1 MALTTSDL
9 TAIDRTVSSVCPVC
23 LKIIKA
29 HIFQDG
35 EKIFIEKKCQ
45 THGGFK
51 DLYWSD
57 AALYRKFY
65 RYFCEG
71 SSIENPTASE
81 RGCPFDC
88 GLCEKH
94 LTGTLLANIDLTNR
108 CNMSCPICFADS
120 GGRTS
125 EPTIDQVKAMMQNLR
140 SQRPVPCS
148 AIQFSGGEPTLRW
161 DLPKIVVLAKEMGFT
176 QVQIATN
183 GIMLSADLKLCQ
195 SLEKA
200 GLSTVYLQFD
210 GTSSKPY
217 KMMRGRNLLPIKLN
231 AIENFRKACQTSIVL
246 VPTLAKGVNDYQVG
260 DIIRFASKNIDVI
273 KGINFQPVSFAGRID
288 QKERSEK
295 RITIP
300 DFLTLVEEQTNNEIT
315 REDFYPVP
323 FVAPIS
329 RLIAAETQ
337 RPQPV
342 FTVHPCCGAATYIYC
357 MDGKMTPINRFLDVE
372 GLMERIAKESE
383 NFFSGSG
390 LSKLKKHGAI
400 LKDLSRFADE
410 AKAPRDLN
418 VPKMLLSVFW
428 NGTRQSLRE
437 FHNKS
442 LFLGA
447 MHFQD
452 LYNMDLERLRRCGVH
467 YATPDGKII
476 PFCAYNTV
484 HRKEAEDRFSAETCR

>member
-1 MALTTSDL
+1 MS
-9 TAIDRTVSSVCPVC
+9 CPVC
-23 LKIIKA
+23 
-29 HIFQDG
+29 F
-35 EKIFIEKKCQ
+35 
-45 THGGFK
+45 
-51 DLYWSD
+51 
-57 AALYRKFY
+57 
-65 RYFCEG
+65 
-71 SSIENPTASE
+71 
-81 RGCPFDC
+81 
-88 GLCEKH
+88 
-94 LTGTLLANIDLTNR
+94 AN
-108 CNMSCPICFADS
+108 S
-120 GGRTS
+120 GGRIS
-125 EPTIDQVKAMMQNLR
+125 EPTIDQIMTMMQNLR

-161 DLPKIVVLAKEMGFT
+161 DLPKIIALAKEMGFT

-195 SLEKA
+195 SLERA

-217 KMMRGRNLLPIKLN
+217 KMMRGRNLLPIKLK
-231 AIENFRKACQTSIVL
+231 AIENFRKASQTSIVL
-246 VPTLAKGVNDYQVG
+246 VPTLAKGVNDDQVG

-273 KGINFQPVSFAGRID
+273 KGINVQPVSFAGRID

-372 GLMERIAKESE
+372 GLMERIAE
-383 NFFSGSG
+383 
-390 LSKLKKHGAI
+390 
-400 LKDLSRFADE
+400 
-410 AKAPRDLN
+410 
-418 VPKMLLSVFW
+418 
-428 NGTRQSLRE
+428 
-437 FHNKS
+437 
-442 LFLGA
+442 
-447 MHFQD
+447 
-452 LYNMDLERLRRCGVH
+452 
-467 YATPDGKII
+467 
-476 PFCAYNTV
+476 
-484 HRKEAEDRFSAETCR
+484 EAESFDVDPD